1 MNGEN
6 VNPYGEFLGIM
17 SRISNQNNSPSL
29 QIGRV
34 IAPPPEVKISYNG
47 IILTK
52 EDLWC
57 DHSLLQGYPRTAK
70 GHIVSATQNAAG
82 GGGYAEYASHNHE
95 IDNDYTD
102 SIIMTDTL
110 KVGEF
115 VFLMP
120 FFFNDDRQK
129 FAIMG
134 QAVKL

>member
-1 MNGEN
+1 M
-6 VNPYGEFLGIM
+6 
-17 SRISNQNNSPSL
+17 
-29 QIGRV
+29 
-34 IAPPPEVKISYNG
+34 
-47 IILTK
+47 
-52 EDLWC
+52 
-57 DHSLLQGYPRTAK
+57 LQGYPRTAK